1 MKVKD
6 VMDKEYLMLR
16 SEIEEN
22 LKKQDQLFGTVIS
35 ILGLTNVFSHISEN
49 VLFLF
54 FILFLSTLLQ
64 LRKLEYRNI
73 VYYISTYMV
82 VFLEKDSDFKW
93 ETRLGKFKKEGYVY
107 EDGKLRKK
115 IINMVV
121 VRFGRIIKHFIIL
134 GLVVFILLRIVVNVY
149 KSYYMLW
156 IKIVLYVVA
165 GFLVIFNIL
174 YAYTLSTDKVNYS
187 AYLKRWEK
195 IRKQEQQERIEGR
208 GQ

>member
-64 LRKLEYRNI
+64 LRMLEYRNI

-134 GLVVFILLRIVVNVY
+134 GLVVFILLRIVVNVW
-149 KSYYMLW
+149 SYV
-156 IKIVLYVVA
+156 KI
-165 GFLVIFNIL
+165 
-174 YAYTLSTDKVNYS
+174 
-187 AYLKRWEK
+187 
-195 IRKQEQQERIEGR
+195 
-208 GQ
+208 